1 MSRTFQSF
9 AIGNYRLLFAG
20 ILFAAVGMWMQ
31 ILAQDWL
38 VLTELTD
45 HDATQVGIVTALQF
59 LPQLILS
66 PWAGLLAD
74 RVDRRRLL
82 YVTQLASAAS
92 ALVLGLLVISGIVQ
106 LWHVYL
112 LALVVGTVSS
122 LDGPARMTFVSE
134 VVPKTHLANAVG
146 LNATAF
152 HSARLVGPAVAGFVI
167 DWAGTGWVFII
178 NAALYIVPPATLALM
193 KASEFQPRTVT
204 PKAKGQI
211 REGIAYVRSRPEI
224 IMVFLAVAVVAGL
237 GLNLQMTS
245 AFMATEVYNKQ
256 ASEYGILGSFIA
268 IGGVLGS
275 LIAARR
281 RAPRLR
287 TVVLAAAGFGIAE
300 TALALAPT
308 FEAFMLLAIPTGF
321 MSLTMMTS
329 ANALVQLTADEH
341 IRGRVM
347 SLYGMIFLGTSPICS
362 PFVGWVAEAL
372 GARWS
377 ILVGS
382 LSSIAVAI
390 VVGIWAYLW
399 RKSQGITPTLFE
411 LPRRRAS

>member
-1 MSRTFQSF
+1 MSRTFQSLS
-9 AIGNYRLLFAG
+9 IGNYRLLFTG
-20 ILFAAVGMWMQ
+20 ILFASIGMWMQ
-31 ILAQDWL
+31 VLAQDWL

-59 LPQLILS
+59 LPQLVLS

-82 YVTQLASAAS
+82 YLTQLSSAAS
-92 ALVLGLLVISGIVQ
+92 ALILGALVISGVVQ

-112 LALVVGTVSS
+112 MALALGAVSS
-122 LDGPARMTFVSE
+122 LDGPARMTFVSQ

-152 HSARLVGPAVAGFVI
+152 HSARLVGPALAGFVI
-167 DWAGTGWVFII
+167 DWAGTGWVFVI
-178 NAALYIVPPATLALM
+178 NAALYTVPPLTLLLM
-193 KASEFQPRTVT
+193 KASEFQPRVAT

-211 REGIAYVRSRPEI
+211 REGLAYVRQRPEI
-224 IMVFLAVAVVAGL
+224 KMVFLAVAIVAGL

-245 AFMATEVYNKQ
+245 AFMATEVYSKQ

-275 LIAARR
+275 LMAARR

-308 FEAFMLLAIPTGF
+308 FEAFMVLAIPTGL

-329 ANALVQLTADEH
+329 ANALVQLSADES

-347 SLYGMIFLGTSPICS
+347 SLYGMIFLGMNPICS
-362 PFVGWVAEAL
+362 PFVGWVAEAF

-382 LSSIAVAI
+382 LSSIAVAV

-399 RKSQGITPTLFE
+399 RKGQGITPRLFDV
-411 LPRRRAS
+411 PRRRA

>member
-1 MSRTFQSF
+1 MSRTFQSLS
-9 AIGNYRLLFAG
+9 IGNYRLLFTG
-20 ILFAAVGMWMQ
+20 ILFASIGMWMQ
-31 ILAQDWL
+31 VLAQDWL

-59 LPQLILS
+59 LPQLVLS

-82 YVTQLASAAS
+82 YLTQLSSAAS
-92 ALVLGLLVISGIVQ
+92 ALILGALVISGVVQ

-112 LALVVGTVSS
+112 MALALGAVSS
-122 LDGPARMTFVSE
+122 LDGPARMTFVSQ

-146 LNATAF
+146 LNAMAF
-152 HSARLVGPAVAGFVI
+152 HSARLVGPALAGFVI
-167 DWAGTGWVFII
+167 DWAGTGWVFVI
-178 NAALYIVPPATLALM
+178 NAALYTVPPLTLLLM
-193 KASEFQPRTVT
+193 KASEFQPRVAT

-211 REGIAYVRSRPEI
+211 REGLAYVRQRPEI
-224 IMVFLAVAVVAGL
+224 KMVFLAVAIVAGL

-245 AFMATEVYNKQ
+245 AFMATEVYSKQ

-268 IGGVLGS
+268 VGGVLGS
-275 LIAARR
+275 LMAARR

-308 FEAFMLLAIPTGF
+308 FEAFMVLAIPTGL

-329 ANALVQLTADEH
+329 ANALVQLSADES

-347 SLYGMIFLGTSPICS
+347 SLYGMIFLGMNPICS
-362 PFVGWVAEAL
+362 PFVGWVAEAF

-382 LSSIAVAI
+382 LSSIAVAV

-399 RKSQGITPTLFE
+399 RKSQGITPRLFDV
-411 LPRRRAS
+411 PRRRA

>member
-9 AIGNYRLLFAG
+9 GIGNYRLLFTG
-20 ILFAAVGMWMQ
+20 ILFASIGMWMQ
-31 ILAQDWL
+31 VLAQDWL

-59 LPQLILS
+59 LPQLVLS

-82 YVTQLASAAS
+82 YLTQLSSAAS
-92 ALVLGLLVISGIVQ
+92 ALILGALVISGVVQ

-112 LALVVGTVSS
+112 MALALGAVSS
-122 LDGPARMTFVSE
+122 LDGPARMTFVSQ

-152 HSARLVGPAVAGFVI
+152 HSARLVGPALAGFVI
-167 DWAGTGWVFII
+167 DWAGTGWVFVI
-178 NAALYIVPPATLALM
+178 NAALYTVPPLTLLLM
-193 KASEFQPRTVT
+193 KASEFQPRVAT

-211 REGIAYVRSRPEI
+211 REGLAYVRQRPEI
-224 IMVFLAVAVVAGL
+224 KMVFLAVAIVAGL

-245 AFMATEVYNKQ
+245 AFMATEVYSKQ

-275 LIAARR
+275 LMAARR

-308 FEAFMLLAIPTGF
+308 FEAFMVLAIPTGL

-329 ANALVQLTADEH
+329 ANALVQLSVDES

-347 SLYGMIFLGTSPICS
+347 SLYGMIFLGMNPICS
-362 PFVGWVAEAL
+362 PFVGWVAEAF

-382 LSSIAVAI
+382 LSSIAVAV

-399 RKSQGITPTLFE
+399 RKSQGITPRLFDV
-411 LPRRRAS
+411 PRRRA

>member
-9 AIGNYRLLFAG
+9 AIGNYRLLFTG
-20 ILFAAVGMWMQ
+20 ILFVSVGMWMQ
-31 ILAQDWL
+31 VLAQDWL

-59 LPQLILS
+59 LPQLVLS

-82 YVTQLASAAS
+82 YFTQLSSAVS
-92 ALVLGLLVISGIVQ
+92 ALVLGVLVISGVVQ

-112 LALVVGTVSS
+112 MALALGIVSS

-178 NAALYIVPPATLALM
+178 NAALYIAPPVTLALM
-193 KASEFQPRTVT
+193 KASEFQPRVAT

-211 REGIAYVRSRPEI
+211 REGLAYVRQRPEI
-224 IMVFLAVAVVAGL
+224 KMVFLAVAIVAGL

-275 LIAARR
+275 LLAARR

-308 FEAFMLLAIPTGF
+308 FGTFMVLAIPTGF
-321 MSLTMMTS
+321 MALTMMTS
-329 ANALVQLTADEH
+329 ANALVQLSVDEG

-347 SLYGMIFLGTSPICS
+347 SLYGMIFLGMNPICS
-362 PFVGWVAEAL
+362 PFVGWVAEAF

-382 LSSIAVAI
+382 LSSIAVAV
-390 VVGIWAYLW
+390 VVGTWAYLW
-399 RKSQGITPTLFE
+399 RKSQSITPRLFDV
-411 LPRRRAS
+411 PRRRAS

>member
-9 AIGNYRLLFAG
+9 AIANYRLLFTG

-31 ILAQDWL
+31 VLAQDWL

-45 HDATQVGIVTALQF
+45 HDASQVGIVTALQF
-59 LPQLILS
+59 LPQLALA

-74 RVDRRRLL
+74 RIDRRRLL
-82 YVTQLASAAS
+82 YITQLSSAAS
-92 ALVLGLLVISGIVQ
+92 ALILGLLVITGVVQ
-106 LWHVYL
+106 LWHVYI
-112 LALVVGTVSS
+112 LAFVVGTVSS

-152 HSARLVGPAVAGFVI
+152 HSARLIGPALAGFVI

-178 NAALYIVPPATLALM
+178 NAALYVVPPVTLLLMNAT
-193 KASEFQPRTVT
+193 EFQPRTVM

-211 REGIAYVRSRPEI
+211 REGVAYVRNRPEI
-224 IMVFLAVAVVAGL
+224 TMVFLAVAIVAGL

-245 AFMATEVYNKQ
+245 AFMATEVYNKH

-275 LIAARR
+275 LMAARR

-287 TVVLAAAGFGIAE
+287 TVVLAAAGFGLAE

-308 FEAFMLLAIPTGF
+308 FKAFMVLSIPTGF
-321 MSLTMMTS
+321 MALTMMTS
-329 ANALVQLTADEH
+329 ANALVQLSVDES

-347 SLYGMIFLGTSPICS
+347 SLYGMIFLGMNPICA
-362 PFVGWVAEAL
+362 PFVGWVAEVF

-390 VVGIWAYLW
+390 IVGIWAYLW
-399 RKSQGITPTLFE
+399 RKSQGITPRLFE
-411 LPRRRAS
+411 VPRRRA